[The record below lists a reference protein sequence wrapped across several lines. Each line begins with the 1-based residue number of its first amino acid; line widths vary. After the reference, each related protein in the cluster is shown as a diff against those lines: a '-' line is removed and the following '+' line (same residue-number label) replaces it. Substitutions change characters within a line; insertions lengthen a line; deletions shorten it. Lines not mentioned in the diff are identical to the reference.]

1 MRKYK
6 KYVQHGLL
14 AVACTLGILSCN
26 ENETFDVMG
35 NPNALFFFKENQ
47 STNSFKFKI
56 INTPESSSGD
66 KIKVKVPV
74 RSTRLAQTDITVTAA
89 VNSSLVESYNSSHG
103 TEYLAFPE
111 ELADMTKASV
121 TIPAGSFISVDSL
134 LLEVPE
140 NKSIKLSAAD
150 YLLPLKLTQASSGR
164 SSAVKTSTIWVV
176 VNCEYREIKDN
187 MEESEIE
194 GARVEEARSGWTAS
208 SPELSMDFFSIF
220 DSNTATGVKFKGN
233 GASIVIDIQKSH
245 VLTGICFSTGGNGLN
260 INSMNVEL
268 SEDMVSWAN
277 LGSAISMAND
287 NKSYQIIGFYPGKEH
302 RARYIRLSDI
312 QWNSNAWILGYCLR
326 EFSIY
331 SPDEDFIINVEGVS
345 LNKTEFTLPEGET
358 ESLVATFIP
367 QNVTNKKLT
376 WTSNNPAIASVDEKG
391 KVTAHQQGS
400 TVITVKTDDG
410 GKEAKCTVKVTKQAV
425 NMFRNP
431 GFETVGDF
439 IADKKYKD
447 GKDWNVYNVNKEEN
461 WGAGEP
467 YSSIRVGNKDYT
479 SEGNNSFIMHTATR
493 YLTQKLNTGALKPN
507 TTYRL
512 SYDYWTSDPI
522 ATNGGAVYKI
532 LLGTTEFGSELETLD
547 VHTTLYTTKDKQ
559 TFNITFTT
567 PASLGD
573 DVWFTLY
580 RAGGNTDKGVDWLD
594 NLKLME
600 NLAD

>member
-208 SPELSMDFFSIF
+208 SPELSEDFSSIF

-245 VLTGICFSTGGNGLN
+245 VLTGLCFSTGGNGLN

-312 QWNSNAWILGYCLR
+312 QWNSNAWILGYSLR

-345 LNKTEFTLPEGET
+345 LNKTELTLPEGET

-376 WTSNNPAIASVDEKG
+376 WTSDNPAIASVDEKG

-425 NMFRNP
+425 NLFDNP
-431 GFETVGDF
+431 SFEQVGEV
-439 IADKKYKD
+439 IADRKYKD
-447 GKDWNVYNVNKEEN
+447 GTYWNVYNANKMES
-461 WGAGEP
+461 WGTGEP
-467 YSSIRVGNKDYT
+467 GSSIRSGYPQYT
-479 SEGNNSFIMHTATR
+479 SEGNNSLILHTDAR
-493 YLTQKLNTGALKPN
+493 YLTQMLAAGTLKPN
-507 TTYRL
+507 TAYVL
-512 SYDYWTSDPI
+512 SYDYWTS
-522 ATNGGAVYKI
+522 AQASSNGGAVYRI
-532 LLGTTEFGSELETLD
+532 EWGTEKFGSDLMSLD
-547 VHTTLYTTKDKQ
+547 GHTTSTATENKQ
-559 TFNITFTT
+559 SFRITFTT
-567 PASLGD
+567 TELPND
-573 DVWFTLY
+573 DIWFTLH
-580 RAGGNTDKGVDWLD
+580 RTGGTLNGVDWID
-594 NLKLME
+594 NVKLME
-600 NLAD
+600 SSAE